1 MIAIKEI
8 RSARGITQAELAER
22 IGTTVATISRYESGQ
37 REPTL
42 TIAAKL
48 AAALDCSVDDL
59 VERKE
64 ES

>member
-8 RSARGITQAELAER
+8 RSARGMTQNELAER
-22 IGTTVATISRYESGQ
+22 LHTTVATISRYESGQ

-42 TIAAKL
+42 TIAAEI
-48 AAALDCSVDDL
+48 AAALNCSVDDL

>member
-8 RSARGITQAELAER
+8 RSARGMTQNELAER
-22 IGTTVATISRYESGQ
+22 LHTTVATISRYESGQ

-42 TIAAKL
+42 TMAAEI
-48 AAALDCSVDDL
+48 AAALNCSVDDL

-64 ES
+64 ER